1 VVVVASD
8 SHNHSES
15 DRTCETEKGRK
26 LLSRLWRRRR
36 RLVPSTAPAD
46 SPRTATPTAPR
57 REPREGTRV
66 PIRGGCDLC
75 RQPANTSESD
85 VAL

>member
-1 VVVVASD
+1 MVGVASD
-8 SHNHSES
+8 SHNRSES
-15 DRTCETEKGRK
+15 DWTCETEKGRK
-26 LLSRLWRRRR
+26 SSAGWAEAAAGPFNGTC
-36 RLVPSTAPAD
+36 RLVEESDAHR
-46 SPRTATPTAPR
+46 SPGVS
-57 REPREGTRV
+57 PREGTRV

>member
-1 VVVVASD
+1 VVGVASD

-15 DRTCETEKGRK
+15 DWTCETEKRSETPQQAGAEAAAGPFNGTC
-26 LLSRLWRRRR
+26 RLAEESDAHR
-36 RLVPSTAPAD
+36 
-46 SPRTATPTAPR
+46 SPGVS
-57 REPREGTRV
+57 PREGTRV

>member
-1 VVVVASD
+1 MVGVASD

-15 DRTCETEKGRK
+15 DWTCETEKVGNSSAGWGGGGGWSLQRH
-26 LLSRLWRRRR
+26 LPTRRGERR
-36 RLVPSTAPAD
+36 HR
-46 SPRTATPTAPR
+46 SPGVS
-57 REPREGTRV
+57 PREGTRV

-75 RQPANTSESD
+75 RRPANTSESD